1 MTVRLLYQYGKYP
14 KNTNLSTG
22 AEEEARLLREGLADT
37 NTAAGAAYVSP
48 TPDRRIDESPA
59 GVIGVQSSRALNQGD
74 NGMTLEVLAD
84 GVTLTAAP
92 GLSADFA
99 CAIIPSGTTSVAS
112 SGGVL
117 LNGATAT
124 LTRAAAS
131 NSLFGIQ
138 ARASAPNSYV
148 VTGS

>member
-14 KNTNLSTG
+14 KNTVLSTG
-22 AEEEARLLREGLADT
+22 AEEEARLVREGLADT
-37 NTAAGAAYVSP
+37 NTAAGTTYVSP
-48 TPDRRIDESPA
+48 TPDRRIDEVQT

-99 CAIIPSGTTSVAS
+99 CAVIPNGTTSVAS

-117 LNGATAT
+117 INGGTST
-124 LTRAAAS
+124 VTRTAAS
-131 NSLFGIQ
+131 NQLFGIQ
-138 ARASAPNSYV
+138 SRASAVNSYI

>member
-14 KNTNLSTG
+14 KNTNLTTG
-22 AEEEARLLREGLADT
+22 ADEEARLLRELLADT
-37 NTAAGAAYVSP
+37 NTAAGTAYVEPVRAHRVDKAPSGNV
-48 TPDRRIDESPA
+48 
-59 GVIGVQSSRALNQGD
+59 GVRSSRLLNQGD

-84 GVTLTAAP
+84 AVTLTVP
-92 GLSADFA
+92 TGLSRDFG
-99 CAIIPSGTTSVAS
+99 CAVIPNGTTSIAS
-112 SGGVL
+112 AGGAL

-131 NSLFGIQ
+131 NSLFGLQ
-138 ARASAPNSYV
+138 ARASADNSYV